1 MDARNRL
8 HKDIR
13 EAMDATGLPWT
24 ATIGG
29 THIKLK
35 LGNRLVGICPTD
47 GAKLSAFGMQRAMMN
62 TVNQIRRAAEEI
74 KEAERAA
81 SDR

>member
-1 MDARNRL
+1 
-8 HKDIR
+8 
-13 EAMDATGLPWT
+13 
-24 ATIGG
+24 
-29 THIKLK
+29 
-35 LGNRLVGICPTD
+35 
-47 GAKLSAFGMQRAMMN
+47 MQRAMMN

>member
-1 MDARNRL
+1 MDARNRI

-13 EAMDATGLPWT
+13 EALDATGLPWT
-24 ATIGG
+24 ATMGG

-35 LGNRLVGICPTD
+35 LNNRLVGIYPAD

-74 KEAERAA
+74 KETERAT